1 MPHALRR
8 YFDYKPRR
16 VNYLTHISRRHH
28 AVFVEVPKAGCT
40 VVKRVLQMAED
51 PAAANVESVHDRST
65 SPLGRV
71 FRSGIDVD
79 ELFGPTSD
87 WFRFTFVRNPYSR
100 ALSCYL
106 EKVVGL
112 SWLSEKRLPLLGLEQ
127 GEEVSFRRFLEILDS
142 DPSIREA
149 DIHWTPQATLLG
161 LGRVSY
167 DYIGRF
173 ESFSQDLTRVMHR
186 LGIEV
191 GADLVGRRTTHEVG
205 ANSRI
210 LEYYDDACVDLVRS
224 VYREDFERLGYGVD
238 PRLA

>member
-79 ELFGPTSD
+79 ELFGPKSD

-100 ALSCYL
+100 AQWRSHLYQL
-106 EKVVGL
+106 VDAQAFDDQGVYGVRRQDIVEDEGAVAFEHGDDLGGRRVGC
-112 SWLSEKRLPLLGLEQ
+112 
-127 GEEVSFRRFLEILDS
+127 
-142 DPSIREA
+142 
-149 DIHWTPQATLLG
+149 
-161 LGRVSY
+161 
-167 DYIGRF
+167 
-173 ESFSQDLTRVMHR
+173 
-186 LGIEV
+186 EV
-191 GADLVGRRTTHEVG
+191 GQGWHG
-205 ANSRI
+205 HS
-210 LEYYDDACVDLVRS
+210 S
-224 VYREDFERLGYGVD
+224 
-238 PRLA
+238 

>member
-8 YFDYKPRR
+8 YFDYKLNRA
-16 VNYLTHISRRHH
+16 NYLTHISRRHH

-40 VVKRVLQMAED
+40 VVKRVLQVAED
-51 PAAANVESVHDRST
+51 PAAAHMESVHDRSA
-65 SPLGRV
+65 SPLAGPLRD
-71 FRSGIDVD
+71 GIDAD

-106 EKVVGL
+106 EKVAGL
-112 SWLSEKRLPLLGLEQ
+112 ERLSEMRLPKLGLEP
-127 GEEVSFRRFLEILDS
+127 GVEVGFQQFLELLDS
-142 DPSIREA
+142 DRAMRDA
-149 DIHWTPQATLLG
+149 DIHWTPQATLLS
-161 LGRVSY
+161 LDRVSY

-173 ESFSQDLTRVMHR
+173 ESFASDLTRVMHR
-186 LGIEV
+186 LGIQV
-191 GADLVGRRTTHEVG
+191 GDELVGRRTTHETG
-205 ANSRI
+205 AGSRI
-210 LEYYDDACVDLVRS
+210 LEFYDDACIDLVRS